1 MSDDCVHSPEITATS
16 LALEAFCVRTHC
28 DLMSDHADVD
38 VIVAGAGP
46 AGLVAA
52 CLAAARGFATAM
64 VTGPESTRP
73 DPRTVALMMPSLA
86 VLEAA
91 GLWPGTL
98 IEIAAPLRKL
108 RLVDDTGAMF
118 SAPELVFSARE
129 AGLEAFG
136 WNIPLAVLKP
146 ALEERARSLGVLF
159 HRASVSTCTV
169 KGAIAVLAL
178 DDGGTFTGRLVL
190 AADGRNSPVRRSIG
204 IGIVSWSYDQ
214 TAIAVSFAHSRPH
227 HGISSEYHK
236 EAGPFTTVPLPGNRS
251 SLVWMERPA
260 RAAALMALHGAALAA
275 EIQALSHGELGL
287 VSDIGPRQSFPM
299 SGARAETFARHRVML
314 IGEAAHIVPPIGAQG
329 LNMSFRDAHDAV
341 DLMTAARDQGDDFG
355 SEKVLSDYDGRRQ
368 RDVRPRQAV
377 IDLMNRSLLSGYLP
391 MDAGRAAGLAALAS
405 FAPLRRF
412 AMKIGL
418 GSTANPPEAHR

>member
-1 MSDDCVHSPEITATS
+1 
-16 LALEAFCVRTHC
+16 
-28 DLMSDHADVD
+28 MSDHADVD

-52 CLAAARGFATAM
+52 CLAASQGFATAM

-91 GLWPGTL
+91 GSWPGLL
-98 IEIAAPLRKL
+98 IGNASPLRKL
-108 RLVDDTGAMF
+108 RLVDDTGAF
-118 SAPELVFSARE
+118 VSAPELVFSAHE
-129 AGLEAFG
+129 LGLEAFG

-146 ALEERARSLGVLF
+146 ALEERAQALGVRF
-159 HRASVSTCTV
+159 HRASVSSSTV
-169 KGAIAVLAL
+169 SGGVATLSL
-178 DDGGTFTGRLVL
+178 DNGRKLSSRLVL
-190 AADGRNSPVRRSIG
+190 AADGRNSPLRRAVG
-204 IGIVSWSYDQ
+204 IGTVSWSYEQ

-260 RAAALMALHGAALAA
+260 RAEALMAFDGKTLAG

-329 LNMSFRDAHDAV
+329 LNMSFRDAHDAIELITV
-341 DLMTAARDQGDDFG
+341 ARDKGDDFG
-355 SEKVLSDYDGRRQ
+355 ADMVLSEYDGRRQ

-405 FAPLRRF
+405 FGPLRRF
-412 AMKIGL
+412 AMTVGL
-418 GSTANPPEAHR
+418 GGTARSGEAHKSATGS

>member
-1 MSDDCVHSPEITATS
+1 MSGYAE
-16 LALEAFCVRTHC
+16 F
-28 DLMSDHADVD
+28 D

-52 CLAAARGFATAM
+52 CLAAARGFTTAM

-86 VLEAA
+86 VLETA
-91 GLWPGTL
+91 GLWPGAL
-98 IEIAAPLRKL
+98 IENAAPLSKL
-108 RLVDDTGAMF
+108 RLVDDTGALIP
-118 SAPELVFSARE
+118 APELVFSARE
-129 AGLEAFG
+129 LGLEAFG
-136 WNIPLAVLKP
+136 WNIPLAMLKP
-146 ALEERARSLGVLF
+146 ALEQRARTLGVQF
-159 HRASVSTCTV
+159 HRASVSTPKVTGGTV
-169 KGAIAVLAL
+169 TLAL
-178 DDGGTFTGRLVL
+178 DDGYSLSGRLVL
-190 AADGRNSPVRRSIG
+190 AADGRNSPLRRAVG
-204 IGIVSWSYDQ
+204 IGTVTWSYEQ

-227 HGISSEYHK
+227 SGISSEYHK
-236 EAGPFTTVPLPGNRS
+236 DAGPFTTVPLPGNRS

-260 RAAALMALHGAALAA
+260 RAEALMALDAKALAA

-287 VSDIGPRQSFPM
+287 VSDIGPGQSFPM

-341 DLMTAARDQGDDFG
+341 ALIAAEREKGGDFG
-355 SEKVLSDYDGRRQ
+355 SDFVLSDYDGRRQ

-391 MDAGRAAGLAALAS
+391 LDAGRAAGLAALAS

-412 AMKIGL
+412 AMSVGL
-418 GSTANPPEAHR
+418 GGS

>member
-1 MSDDCVHSPEITATS
+1 MSEQAH
-16 LALEAFCVRTHC
+16 
-28 DLMSDHADVD
+28 VD

-91 GLWPGTL
+91 GLWPGAL

-108 RLVDDTGAMF
+108 RLVDDTGAF
-118 SAPELVFSARE
+118 IVAPELVFSARE

-146 ALEERARSLGVLF
+146 ALDARARALGVRF
-159 HRASVSTCTV
+159 HRASVSGCTV
-169 KGAIAVLAL
+169 KGGLAGLAL
-178 DDGGTFTGRLVL
+178 DDGETLLSRLVL
-190 AADGRNSPVRRSIG
+190 AADGRHSPLRRAAG
-204 IGIVSWSYDQ
+204 IGTVAWSYEQ

-236 EAGPFTTVPLPGNRS
+236 ESGPFTTVPLPGNRS

-260 RAAALMALHGAALAA
+260 RAAALMALDGKALAA
-275 EIQALSHGELGL
+275 EIQALCHGELGL
-287 VSDIGPRQSFPM
+287 VSDVGPRQSFPM
-299 SGARAETFARHRVML
+299 SGARAETFARSRVML

-341 DLMTAARDQGDDFG
+341 ALMTAARDKGDDFG
-355 SEKVLSDYDGRRQ
+355 SDAVLSDYDGRRQ

-377 IDLMNRSLLSGYLP
+377 IDLMNRSLLSGYLA

-405 FAPLRRF
+405 FGPLRRF

-418 GSTANPPEAHR
+418 GSAASPPEAHRSAAGS

>member
-1 MSDDCVHSPEITATS
+1 
-16 LALEAFCVRTHC
+16 
-28 DLMSDHADVD
+28 MSDHADVD

-52 CLAAARGFATAM
+52 CLAAARGFTVAL

-73 DPRTVALMMPSLA
+73 DPRTVALMMPSLG

-91 GLWPGTL
+91 GLWPGPL
-98 IEIAAPLRKL
+98 IGSAAPLRKL
-108 RLVDDTGAMF
+108 RLVDDTGAF
-118 SAPELVFSARE
+118 VSAPELVFSARE
-129 AGLEAFG
+129 LGLEAFG
-136 WNIPLAVLKP
+136 WNIPLAILKP
-146 ALEERARSLGVLF
+146 ALEERARALGVKL
-159 HRASVSTCTV
+159 HRASVSTSTV
-169 KGAIAVLAL
+169 TGGVVTLTL
-178 DDGGTFTGRLVL
+178 DDGGTLTSRLVL
-190 AADGRNSPVRRSIG
+190 AADGRNSPLRRAVG
-204 IGIVSWSYDQ
+204 IGTVSWSYEQ

-227 HGISSEYHK
+227 HGTSSEYHK
-236 EAGPFTTVPLPGNRS
+236 QAGPFTTVPLPGDRS

-260 RAAALMALHGAALAA
+260 RAAALMALDGKALAA
-275 EIQALSHGELGL
+275 EIQALSHGDLGL

-299 SGARAETFARHRVML
+299 SGARAEIFARHRVML

-341 DLMTAARDQGDDFG
+341 ELITAARDKGSDPGGDLI
-355 SEKVLSDYDGRRQ
+355 LSDYDVRRQ

-405 FAPLRRF
+405 FGPLRRF
-412 AMKIGL
+412 AMRVGL
-418 GSTANPPEAHR
+418 GGTPKQAEAHRSAGS

>member
-1 MSDDCVHSPEITATS
+1 
-16 LALEAFCVRTHC
+16 
-28 DLMSDHADVD
+28 MSDHADID

-52 CLAAARGFATAM
+52 CLAASQGFATTM

-91 GLWPGTL
+91 GSWPGLL
-98 IEIAAPLRKL
+98 IGNASPLRKL
-108 RLVDDTGAMF
+108 RLVDDTGAF
-118 SAPELVFSARE
+118 VSAPELVFSAHE
-129 AGLEAFG
+129 LGLEAFG

-146 ALEERARSLGVLF
+146 ALEERAQALGVRF
-159 HRASVSTCTV
+159 HRASVSSSTV
-169 KGAIAVLAL
+169 SGGVATLCL
-178 DDGGTFTGRLVL
+178 DNGRELSSRLVL
-190 AADGRNSPVRRSIG
+190 AADGRNSPLRRAVG
-204 IGIVSWSYDQ
+204 IGTVSWSYEQ

-251 SLVWMERPA
+251 SLVWMERPV
-260 RAAALMALHGAALAA
+260 RAEALMAFDGKTLAG

-329 LNMSFRDAHDAV
+329 LNMSFRDAHDAIELITV
-341 DLMTAARDQGDDFG
+341 ARDKGDDFG
-355 SEKVLSDYDGRRQ
+355 ADMVLSEYDGRRQ

-391 MDAGRAAGLAALAS
+391 MDVGRAAGLAALAS
-405 FAPLRRF
+405 FGPLRRF
-412 AMKIGL
+412 AMTVGL
-418 GSTANPPEAHR
+418 GGTARSGEAHKSATGS